1 MVSLRTRTKRVVIIV
16 TKILIFLKDFKN
28 YTNDDHKKENVDVS
42 IDILLKDSKSAI
54 KNDYDYEKLLDLQ
67 E

>member
-54 KNDYDYEKLLDLQ
+54 ENDYDYEKLLVLQ